1 MSTSATIEN
10 LSEAKDDRSL
20 PGDSAVIDSV
30 HIYLLRCGVDQETAL
45 SLAKNIVDGAS
56 DVLIPLSPASIT
68 ARAKSAIKLAIE
80 RLSCEQSGSPIPSAV
95 PVSSPLPMRSAEP
108 YRIAKCFRLAGWL
121 RTTSARPDFAR
132 V

>member
-45 SLAKNIVDGAS
+45 SLAKNIVDETA
-56 DVLIPLSPASIT
+56 VLGGVDDT